1 MKQLEL
7 EPLSEGQ
14 KGLWLFHKLD
24 LKAGV
29 SQTLPICFTIKTV
42 VDISLFRQAC
52 EFVLKHSPLLSSVL
66 VEEHG
71 EPFLLRYP
79 DSPLYFACQE
89 MPGASPEEVDA
100 ALRQQARIAFGLSED
115 ALVRFHIYSVRPDFY
130 AVLIAI
136 NHIVF
141 DGASVP
147 VLLDRLFSAYDAL
160 LRGQQPDAPTAV
172 ANYRDFVEWEQNYL
186 KSARS
191 RIARDYWMRQFPGP
205 LPALELDIER
215 RRTAAAPQASV
226 SSKKILSASESAQV
240 SGFCARQ
247 NTTPAVFFLAVYQL
261 LLKQYS
267 QQRHIIIGM
276 PALGRPKLS
285 FHDVIGYFIDMIP
298 IQSFVDETQ
307 TFDSHLMELG
317 LTVVDGIDHGAY
329 PFPLLVNDLKL
340 SGKQNDFPIFQV
352 WYAFHNR
359 SMLQDAVGKYSDSLK
374 NYIELSQDVRE
385 EAGFKLELEVFEG
398 QDSLAISLKYDPHRF
413 AAEDIAVMLDHYTAL
428 LRALI
433 NDPTKKIDEYPCL
446 SDTERHRLLVQWN
459 ATTRPYPGDSC
470 IHELIEAQASRTP
483 TAIALVFEQQRL
495 SYAALDQRAN
505 QVAHYLHR
513 QGIKPDM
520 LVGLFCERS
529 LDMVI
534 GLLGILKAGAAYVPI
549 DPATPE
555 QRIRYMLEDAAVTWV
570 LSQSQLA
577 PVLPLDGRQV
587 LYLDTGTSTTTTA
600 TLADQPTTP
609 LARTLTGLEPTHLAY
624 VIYTSGSTGLPKG
637 VMTEHRA
644 LVNRID
650 WMQRQYPLAG
660 SDAVLQ
666 KTPFTFDVSVWEFIW
681 PLMSGAR
688 LVIARPQG
696 HLDAHYLIELIQQQ
710 AVTIVHFVPSMF
722 SLMLQQ
728 DGWRHCTSLRHVFCS
743 GEALPSEL
751 PARHYALNK
760 APLHNLYGPTEAAI
774 DVSCW
779 HCPDEGTTPDT
790 IPIGRPIQ
798 NTALYVL
805 DENGQPVPRGVKGE
819 LHIGGVGL
827 ARGYWRNAELT
838 AAKFIRNP
846 FSDQAGSRLYRTG
859 DYARWRADG
868 VLEYVGRM
876 DDQIKLRGFRVELG
890 EIESHLARHPWV
902 QACAVRVHER
912 GGEQQLV
919 AYVLLTRISSAAE
932 YHAELR
938 QHLRRFLPDYMVP
951 AAFVVLER
959 LPMTPSGK
967 VDRKA
972 LPPPDAAAYVKDTY
986 VAPRT
991 PTEKRLA
998 QIWARLLR
1006 LEQDQISVNA
1016 SFFALGGHSLL
1027 AMRLV
1032 NAIQQQFGV
1041 TLTLRTIFE
1050 NPAVS
1055 SLAAL
1060 LAARQS
1066 GIDTLKLEPVARH
1079 ARLLASFAQQRFWI
1093 LSRLEGSSSH
1103 YNLVVAYRIKG
1114 ALHRSALIQTLAT
1127 IVARHESLRTRFTE
1141 KNGELFQIVD
1151 DAGTFAVITKNVRS
1165 NHEIVSLCEHEANHN
1180 FDLAA
1185 ECLIRIHLLAKS
1197 PDEHVL
1203 LLNLHHSI
1211 SDGWSFDI
1219 FFHELESGYSA
1230 LRHERTPAFPHLP
1243 LQYADFAWWQRQWH
1257 KEGRLD
1263 AQLAYWKRQLSD
1275 PPEEMGLPLD
1285 RPRAKVNAHNGA
1297 TARFALSHTLTAQ
1310 LQDFS
1315 RREGVTVYM
1324 TLLTAF
1330 AVIMHRYSQKTDI
1343 AIGTPVANRNRQE
1356 IENLIGLFVNTL
1368 VLRIDL
1374 TGNPSIRELMLRIK
1388 ATAIAAYEHQDV
1400 PFEHVV
1406 EALQPQ
1412 RRLNQSP
1419 LFQVL
1424 FVLQGALP
1432 ELDFGDLSIAPVEFE
1447 TTHAKFDL
1455 TLNLQETS
1463 TGLQGVVEYN
1473 SDIFAAETISAFI
1486 GHYENS
1492 LRQVIARPDLQ
1503 LAALDILGAS
1513 ERTQLLAGWNATTR
1527 PYPGD
1532 SCIHELIEAQ
1542 ASRTPTAI
1550 ALVFEQQRLSY
1561 AALDQRANQVAHYL
1575 HRQGIKPDMLVGL
1588 FCERS
1593 LDMVIGLLGILK
1605 AGAAYVPID
1614 PATPEQR
1621 IRYMLEDAAVTW
1633 VLSQSQLA
1641 PVLPLDGRQVLY
1653 LDTGTSTTTT
1663 ATLADQP
1670 TTPLARTLTGLEPT
1684 HLAYVIYTSGSTGL
1698 PKGVMTEHRAL
1709 VNRIDW
1715 MQRQYPLAGSD
1726 AVLQKTPFTFDVSVW
1741 EFIWPLMSGA
1751 RLVIAR
1757 PQGHLDAHYLI
1768 ELIQQQAVTIVHFV
1782 PSMFSLML
1790 QQDGWRHCTSLRHV
1804 FCSGEALPSELP
1816 ARHYALNKAP
1826 LHNLYGPT
1834 EAAIEVSYW
1843 HCPDEGTTPDTIPIG
1858 RPIQNTALYVLDE
1871 NGQPVPRGVKGEL
1884 HIGGV
1889 GLARGYWRNA
1899 ELTAAKFIRNPFSDQ
1914 AGSRLYRTGDYAR
1927 WRADGV
1933 LEYVGRMDDQI
1944 KLRGFR
1950 VELGEIESHLAR
1962 HPWVQACAV
1971 RVHERGGEQQLV
1983 AYVLLTRISSAA
1995 EYHAELRQHL
2005 RRFLPD
2011 YMVPAAFVVLETLP
2025 MMPSGKVD
2033 RKALPPPDAAAYVK
2047 DTYVAPRTPT
2057 EKRLAQIWA
2066 KLLGLS
2072 AADIGTS
2079 ANFFRLGGHS
2089 LKAISMQAAIQDDFG
2104 IQISL
2109 MDIMEKSTIA
2119 GIAQCTE
2126 QTLSRGQQ
2134 LVQESIPSQPVQEH
2148 YAVSELQKAHWD
2160 MIKMDPTSSKYNFNV
2175 NYELGGANFSAEL
2188 FIRAFTAVV
2197 NRHASLR
2204 AYFRFVDDE
2213 MRMVVLETCDRTLD
2227 FIRLTDKDE
2236 HEQRKLREQLLWQQ
2250 NTQPFKLFEPH
2261 AQWWGCLLQY
2271 DDKRYE
2277 LFFSIHHIFFDGL
2290 SLKVLSEEIA
2300 ELSQAYE
2307 ECRTPALGA
2316 SLQYQDFAAWHNALL
2331 RNEATRRVPQDFW
2344 REQLRGTP
2352 ARVPFK
2358 YDFPVKDFSARS
2370 AKVRVVID
2378 EHKTQALKQRAQEKD
2393 LPLFIIFLAA
2403 YNVLLAKMTGHMD
2416 IAFGGPVLGRGH
2428 QDLNRIV
2435 GYFANAV
2442 IFRTILDPLETVDTL
2457 LDRLY
2462 RKEVE
2467 ILQHQSYPFSL
2478 CLEDVGIASHKDILA
2493 AWLNMTQLFGE
2504 DDLIKDSST
2513 YHTADVR
2520 DALYPFSTY
2529 IYAYANGIEIN
2540 QFYYL
2545 DLFRQET
2552 IEAAVALLLNIID
2565 QIAESGQRLIKDL

>member
-29 SQTLPICFTIKTV
+29 SQTLPICFTIKTI

-52 EFVLKHSPLLSSVL
+52 EFVLKHSPLLSSIL

-71 EPFLLRYP
+71 EPFLLRHP
-79 DSPLYFACQE
+79 DSPLYFACEE

-115 ALVRFHIYSVRPDFY
+115 ALVRFHIYSIRPDFH

-191 RIARDYWMRQFPGP
+191 RSARDYWMQQFPGP
-205 LPALELDIER
+205 LPVLELDIER

-240 SGFCARQ
+240 GGFCARQ

-285 FHDVIGYFIDMIP
+285 FHDVVGYFIDMIP

-340 SGKQNDFPIFQV
+340 SGKQHDFPIFQV

-385 EAGFKLELEVFEG
+385 ESGFKLELEVFEG

-433 NDPTKKIDEYPCL
+433 NDPTKKIGEYPCL

-470 IHELIEAQASRTP
+470 IHELIEAQAARTP
-483 TAIALVFEQQRL
+483 TAIALVFEEQRL

-577 PVLPLDGRQV
+577 PVLPLDERQV
-587 LYLDTGTSTTTTA
+587 LYLDSGTSTTA
-600 TLADQPTTP
+600 
-609 LARTLTGLEPTHLAY
+609 
-624 VIYTSGSTGLPKG
+624 
-637 VMTEHRA
+637 
-644 LVNRID
+644 
-650 WMQRQYPLAG
+650 
-660 SDAVLQ
+660 
-666 KTPFTFDVSVWEFIW
+666 
-681 PLMSGAR
+681 
-688 LVIARPQG
+688 
-696 HLDAHYLIELIQQQ
+696 
-710 AVTIVHFVPSMF
+710 
-722 SLMLQQ
+722 
-728 DGWRHCTSLRHVFCS
+728 
-743 GEALPSEL
+743 
-751 PARHYALNK
+751 
-760 APLHNLYGPTEAAI
+760 
-774 DVSCW
+774 
-779 HCPDEGTTPDT
+779 
-790 IPIGRPIQ
+790 
-798 NTALYVL
+798 
-805 DENGQPVPRGVKGE
+805 
-819 LHIGGVGL
+819 
-827 ARGYWRNAELT
+827 
-838 AAKFIRNP
+838 
-846 FSDQAGSRLYRTG
+846 
-859 DYARWRADG
+859 
-868 VLEYVGRM
+868 
-876 DDQIKLRGFRVELG
+876 
-890 EIESHLARHPWV
+890 
-902 QACAVRVHER
+902 
-912 GGEQQLV
+912 
-919 AYVLLTRISSAAE
+919 
-932 YHAELR
+932 
-938 QHLRRFLPDYMVP
+938 
-951 AAFVVLER
+951 
-959 LPMTPSGK
+959 
-967 VDRKA
+967 
-972 LPPPDAAAYVKDTY
+972 
-986 VAPRT
+986 
-991 PTEKRLA
+991 
-998 QIWARLLR
+998 
-1006 LEQDQISVNA
+1006 
-1016 SFFALGGHSLL
+1016 
-1027 AMRLV
+1027 
-1032 NAIQQQFGV
+1032 
-1041 TLTLRTIFE
+1041 
-1050 NPAVS
+1050 
-1055 SLAAL
+1055 
-1060 LAARQS
+1060 
-1066 GIDTLKLEPVARH
+1066 
-1079 ARLLASFAQQRFWI
+1079 
-1093 LSRLEGSSSH
+1093 
-1103 YNLVVAYRIKG
+1103 
-1114 ALHRSALIQTLAT
+1114 
-1127 IVARHESLRTRFTE
+1127 
-1141 KNGELFQIVD
+1141 
-1151 DAGTFAVITKNVRS
+1151 
-1165 NHEIVSLCEHEANHN
+1165 
-1180 FDLAA
+1180 
-1185 ECLIRIHLLAKS
+1185 
-1197 PDEHVL
+1197 
-1203 LLNLHHSI
+1203 
-1211 SDGWSFDI
+1211 
-1219 FFHELESGYSA
+1219 
-1230 LRHERTPAFPHLP
+1230 
-1243 LQYADFAWWQRQWH
+1243 
-1257 KEGRLD
+1257 
-1263 AQLAYWKRQLSD
+1263 
-1275 PPEEMGLPLD
+1275 
-1285 RPRAKVNAHNGA
+1285 
-1297 TARFALSHTLTAQ
+1297 
-1310 LQDFS
+1310 
-1315 RREGVTVYM
+1315 
-1324 TLLTAF
+1324 
-1330 AVIMHRYSQKTDI
+1330 
-1343 AIGTPVANRNRQE
+1343 
-1356 IENLIGLFVNTL
+1356 
-1368 VLRIDL
+1368 
-1374 TGNPSIRELMLRIK
+1374 
-1388 ATAIAAYEHQDV
+1388 
-1400 PFEHVV
+1400 
-1406 EALQPQ
+1406 
-1412 RRLNQSP
+1412 
-1419 LFQVL
+1419 
-1424 FVLQGALP
+1424 
-1432 ELDFGDLSIAPVEFE
+1432 
-1447 TTHAKFDL
+1447 
-1455 TLNLQETS
+1455 
-1463 TGLQGVVEYN
+1463 
-1473 SDIFAAETISAFI
+1473 
-1486 GHYENS
+1486 
-1492 LRQVIARPDLQ
+1492 
-1503 LAALDILGAS
+1503 
-1513 ERTQLLAGWNATTR
+1513 
-1527 PYPGD
+1527 
-1532 SCIHELIEAQ
+1532 
-1542 ASRTPTAI
+1542 
-1550 ALVFEQQRLSY
+1550 
-1561 AALDQRANQVAHYL
+1561 
-1575 HRQGIKPDMLVGL
+1575 
-1588 FCERS
+1588 
-1593 LDMVIGLLGILK
+1593 
-1605 AGAAYVPID
+1605 
-1614 PATPEQR
+1614 
-1621 IRYMLEDAAVTW
+1621 
-1633 VLSQSQLA
+1633 
-1641 PVLPLDGRQVLY
+1641 
-1653 LDTGTSTTTT
+1653 T

-1843 HCPDEGTTPDTIPIG
+1843 HCPDEGTTPDSIPIG

-1914 AGSRLYRTGDYAR
+1914 AASRLYRTGDYAR
-1927 WRADGV
+1927 WRAEGV

-1983 AYVLLTRISSAA
+1983 AYVVLTRISSAA

-2011 YMVPAAFVVLETLP
+2011 YMVPAAFVVLESLP
-2025 MMPSGKVD
+2025 MTPSGKVD

-2047 DTYVAPRTPT
+2047 DTYVAPQTPT

-2066 KLLGLS
+2066 KLLGLG

-2119 GIAQCTE
+2119 GIAQCIE

-2204 AYFRFVDDE
+2204 AYFRFVGDE

-2227 FIRLTDKDE
+2227 FVRLTDKGE
-2236 HEQRKLREQLLWQQ
+2236 HEQRKLRERLLWQQ

-2316 SLQYQDFAAWHNALL
+2316 SLQYQDFAAWHNSLL

-2344 REQLRGTP
+2344 REQLRGNP

-2416 IAFGGPVLGRGH
+2416 IAFGGPALGRGH

-2504 DDLIKDSST
+2504 DDLVKDSST